1 MQTDNLLNIV
11 KSTLMTLQKQNIS
24 VTPNHYAKE
33 FARQAEASR
42 GKIGELKELD
52 KLTQEVFT
60 AYNIKHKTI
69 DTYYELTKE
78 LIRLAKVKKLKNL
91 DYFVNSLEELISP
104 SIDHKIDTKIKHFV
118 DKIKE
123 TPEHILEKRTID
135 KLKVISQERIE
146 LDRQVIKDKTSDI
159 VKLTQLMSKYFDKAL
174 IQSGNSLQEIN
185 KIKAELDEL
194 ALSSTSRRELLL
206 LQNKLIDTIYELG
219 HNLQS
224 SQEELKEN
232 QSKFITMQTQIEKL
246 QHDLHAVKKQNS
258 IDFLTG
264 VLNRRAYDIE
274 IEKLENQYKI
284 FNNKYAIVFIDIDNF
299 KVINDNHGH
308 DCGDTIL
315 RTFANLLNAL
325 TREGDTVVRY
335 GGEEFV
341 TIILYESEDE
351 VRKYAARIKKIIEEN
366 NFVHKE
372 LKFKITF
379 SAGITLREKYD
390 CYHTAVSNAD
400 DLMYKAKKTGRA
412 KIIFDDNFEL

>member
-1 MQTDNLLNIV
+1 MQTDNLINIV
-11 KSTLMTLQKQNIS
+11 KSTLMTLKKQNIS

-42 GKIGELKELD
+42 SKIGELKELD

-60 AYNIKHKTI
+60 AYNIKNKSI

-78 LIRLAKVKKLKNL
+78 LIRLAKVKKLSNL

-104 SIDHKIDTKIKHFV
+104 SIDHKIDTKIKNVV

-123 TPEHILEKRTID
+123 SPEHILEKRTID
-135 KLKVISQERIE
+135 KLKVISKERIE

-185 KIKAELDEL
+185 KIKTELDDLE
-194 ALSSTSRRELLL
+194 LSSTSRRELLL
-206 LQNKLIDTIYELG
+206 LQNKLINTIYELG

-232 QSKFITMQTQIEKL
+232 QSKFIKMQTQIEKL

-351 VRKYAARIKKIIEEN
+351 VKKYAARIKKIIEEN

-372 LKFKITF
+372 LKFKVTF

-412 KIIFDDNFEL
+412 KIIFDDGFEL